1 MKEIDEVIDLPSA
14 ETKPLVHPLDVAP
27 ARRRYLAAW
36 WLRRLASLPVAF
48 LFGVVLWVISN
59 NVVTPIAVPIVVL
72 TLAALAAE
80 FFAGQAWQH
89 IPRKRMDR
97 GRDSAALPQ
106 LAAAFIDAIAL
117 VSALLIVIGWAATR
131 SFSENVEEFTIGAGA
146 GITILQIAQLITV
159 TVRGPRQ
166 WVGLASRV
174 LTLAAMV
181 VAVLVA
187 SSTLVSGQWSTESME
202 IALIGGAIMIAIQ
215 LLWWLIQ
222 LIGARRSRTNGDN
235 Q

>member
-1 MKEIDEVIDLPSA
+1 MKDINEVIDLPSV

-27 ARRRYLAAW
+27 ARRPYLIAW
-36 WLRRLASLPVAF
+36 WLRRVASLPVAF
-48 LFGVVLWVISN
+48 LSGVILWVISN

-146 GITILQIAQLITV
+146 GIAILQLVQLIAAA
-159 TVRGPRQ
+159 VRGPRQ

-181 VAVLVA
+181 IAVLVA
-187 SSTLVSGQWSTESME
+187 SSTLVTDQWSTESIN
-202 IALIGGAIMIAIQ
+202 IALMGGAIMIAIQ
-215 LLWWLIQ
+215 LTWWLIH
-222 LIGARRSRTNGDN
+222 LIGARRSRTKGDD